1 MIDNE
6 RGFASQEQAVSISR
20 RLIPGLFSLMLL
32 LVFIAFMIGYFL
44 GVKYTTDE
52 FVTQIRQETLAD
64 QLLVSSVGGAN
75 GASAPEQEVSSVAV
89 ASSETES
96 VSSAPSEMIA
106 QSSDNTPV
114 ATVAATVPTITSE
127 VAHAQSARYSAELI
141 GFGTKGAAQEF
152 IKRVS
157 VYNPIPLELKERQSK
172 TARGK
177 VIKWYQVV
185 TGKYEQKQELQKQLD
200 TLIKKERL
208 QDIKIVAFAP
218 HAKDKDIA

>member
-6 RGFASQEQAVSISR
+6 RGFVSQEQALSISR
-20 RLIPGLFSLMLL
+20 RLIPGLFSLVLL
-32 LVFIAFMIGYFL
+32 FVFIAFMIGYFL

-64 QLLVSSVGGAN
+64 QLLVSSVGSSN
-75 GASAPEQEVSSVAV
+75 GTSVPEQEVASIVVAAEV
-89 ASSETES
+89 EP
-96 VSSAPSEMIA
+96 APAVPNELTV
-106 QSSDNTPV
+106 QSSDNRPLEAV
-114 ATVAATVPTITSE
+114 ATVVPAVIETVQ
-127 VAHAQSARYSAELI
+127 AQSARYSAELI

-152 IKRVS
+152 IKRVAA
-157 VYNPIPLELKERQSK
+157 YNPVPLELKERQSK

-177 VIKWYQVV
+177 VIKWYQVI
-185 TGKYEQKQELQKQLD
+185 TGKYEQKQELQRQLD
-200 TLIKKERL
+200 SLIKKERL